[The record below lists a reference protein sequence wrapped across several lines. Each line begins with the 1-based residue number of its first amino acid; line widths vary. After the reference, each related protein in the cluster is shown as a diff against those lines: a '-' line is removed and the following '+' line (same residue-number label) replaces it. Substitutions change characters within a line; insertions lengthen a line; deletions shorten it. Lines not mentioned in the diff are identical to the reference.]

1 MDVHPQSPGYSLLPA
16 PWERSPHLDQ
26 DMNTNPDRYSYPRP
40 RTWNLS
46 LPENPLWAWC
56 ILALEYPSLID
67 PYMKKYCTNHSLSY
81 PGAHRRIHADY
92 PLHKHS
98 GVWKIVR
105 LPQNAGFSQIV
116 TSTSRAR
123 VEYSG
128 QPSAWASLP
137 VGLLWSLFDLRLL
150 PRSLVITYIGHI
162 YT

>member
-1 MDVHPQSPGYSLLPA
+1 MIWMSIPNLPGTVYFRHPGSD
-16 PWERSPHLDQ
+16 PHISIRTWTPTLIAI
-26 DMNTNPDRYSYPRP
+26 PDRHSYPRL

-67 PYMKKYCTNHSLSY
+67 PYMKSLVRITRCRTLGPTGESMWIIRFTNTRVY
-81 PGAHRRIHADY
+81 G
-92 PLHKHS
+92 
-98 GVWKIVR
+98 

-128 QPSAWASLP
+128 QPLAWASLP
-137 VGLLWSLFDLRLL
+137 VSLSWSLFNLRLS
-150 PRSLVITYIGHI
+150 PRSLVITY
-162 YT
+162 